1 MQTIS
6 WGTGLTLGLA
16 WKVLWDHRCIYTI
29 KRDNVNIEKSEKKK
43 KPYSDMQVRAAQCPW
58 SAKPLNKVHEE
69 ETLLVVKVGAVGHK
83 KSMRHYGV
91 RPSSV

>member
-1 MQTIS
+1 M
-6 WGTGLTLGLA
+6 LTLKNL
-16 WKVLWDHRCIYTI
+16 
-29 KRDNVNIEKSEKKK
+29 KKK
-43 KPYSDMQVRAAQCPW
+43 QKTYSDMQVRAAQCPW